1 MNHIVNRPPNLC
13 EGILLFVFGFV
24 IFKVTFDLVYFQL
37 THSKFLQKF
46 HRTLCNGSSK
56 VTSDEKSPIL
66 DEKSLFEL
74 SNWVVSTIQV

>member
-1 MNHIVNRPPNLC
+1 MNQIVNRPPSLC